1 VGQYLNVCDYTCSAM
16 SMHVMC
22 WVFMV

>member
-1 VGQYLNVCDYTCSAM
+1 MLNVCDYTCSAM
-16 SMHVMC
+16 NMHVMC